1 MGARIMNKK
10 QAKAARKGYKEAGQ
24 LYWTDEMAAILKG
37 LHRKNKALLGA
48 VSIESIFIL
57 GFILRANGVI

>member
-1 MGARIMNKK
+1 MNKK
-10 QAKAARKGYKEAGQ
+10 QAKRMKKGYREAGQ

-48 VSIESIFIL
+48 VAIESIFIL
-57 GFILRANGVI
+57 GFILRGAGVL

>member
-1 MGARIMNKK
+1 MNKK

-48 VSIESIFIL
+48 VVIEAIFIF
-57 GFILRANGVI
+57 GFILKANGVL